1 MRRRGAFKPASDA
14 DAMRNLSLRF
24 RINLVITLVIVAF
37 VIATG
42 NLLIEETRRS
52 IREEME
58 AGTRIT
64 AQLLET
70 VIANTRP
77 NIQDAPHNQ
86 ILLSFLQRV
95 GRVRA
100 NEIRLYDEN
109 EKLLYTSPPPVYKR
123 GRWAPNWFTELVRP
137 KLSDFRLNLSNGSV
151 VITSDPSRSVLD
163 AWDDLKQFFWLILGF
178 FLLVNVIVFWLLG
191 RSLRPVGK
199 ILGGLSLMEKGR
211 FETRLPL
218 FGSPEFDSIG
228 QVFNRMAQTLDE
240 SLAENRRLALVAT
253 QSSDAIIIHDL
264 EGRISF
270 WNPAAERMFGYRV
283 EDIVGRS
290 ATLLAAPDRQGEL
303 QENLDTVKRRVLIEM
318 IETQRVS
325 KDGRVVDV
333 ALSAAPLVDP
343 VSDEV
348 IGEICSMRDI
358 TEHKL
363 VQQAELELEQN
374 RQLTHAIQSRLEEER
389 RSIARELHDELG
401 QCVTAIKTIG
411 TAIANRTQESSPDV
425 HANALTIVSVASHIY
440 DVVHGIIRQLR
451 PTALDHLGLSETLKD
466 FVSAWRDRHPEVVCE
481 LQLDGAIEGMGETIN
496 ITVYR
501 IVQECL
507 TNVARHAAATRSD
520 IHVTRINDSRLRDVV
535 KVAVHD
541 NGKGFAQQ
549 REREATRFGLI
560 GMRERVQ
567 ALNGEFNIDSR
578 PGEGVTV
585 TAVIPVRIRG
595 SGYPGAATA

>member
-1 MRRRGAFKPASDA
+1 
-14 DAMRNLSLRF
+14 MRNLSLRF

-86 ILLSFLQRV
+86 VLLSFLQRV

-123 GRWAPNWFTELVRP
+123 GRWAPNWFAELVRP

>member
-1 MRRRGAFKPASDA
+1 
-14 DAMRNLSLRF
+14 MRNMSLRF
-24 RINLVITLVIVAF
+24 RINLVITLVIVVF
-37 VIATG
+37 TIATG

-77 NIQDAPHNQ
+77 SVQDATHNQ

-100 NEIRLYDEN
+100 NEIRLYDGDD
-109 EKLLYTSPPPVYKR
+109 KLLYTSPPPVYKR
-123 GRWAPNWFTELVRP
+123 GRWAPQWFTELVKP
-137 KLSDFRLNLSNGSV
+137 QLIDFRLNLLNGSV
-151 VITSDPSRSVLD
+151 VITPDPSRSVLD
-163 AWDDLKQFFWLILGF
+163 AWDDLKQFFWLMLGF
-178 FLLVNVIVFWLLG
+178 FVLVNVIVFWLLG

-228 QVFNRMAQTLDE
+228 HVFNRMAQNLEE
-240 SLAENRRLALVAT
+240 SLAENRRLALVAK

-270 WNPAAERMFGYRV
+270 WNPAAERMFGYRM

-290 ATLLAAPDRQGEL
+290 ATLLTTPARYGEV
-303 QENLDTVKRRVLIEM
+303 QENLDTVKRRDLIEM
-318 IETQRVS
+318 IETQRLT

-363 VQQAELELEQN
+363 AQQAERELEQN
-374 RQLTHAIQSRLEEER
+374 RQLTRVIQSRLEEER

-411 TAIANRTQESSPDV
+411 TAISNRTQENAPDT

-451 PTALDHLGLSETLKD
+451 PTALDHLGLSETLRD
-466 FVSAWRDRHPEVVCE
+466 TVSIWRERHPDIACFLRLE
-481 LQLDGAIEGMGETIN
+481 GALEGMGETIN

-507 TNVARHAAATRSD
+507 TNVSRHAVATRSD
-520 IHVTRINDSRLRDVV
+520 IDVARCKDPQRGDVV
-535 KVAVHD
+535 KVTVRD

-549 REREATRFGLI
+549 LESEATRFGLI

-567 ALNGEFNIDSR
+567 ALDGEFRIDSS
-578 PGEGVTV
+578 PGEGMTV
-585 TAVIPVRIRG
+585 TAVIPVKIPALG
-595 SGYPGAATA
+595 FHGAESA

>member
-1 MRRRGAFKPASDA
+1 MRR
-14 DAMRNLSLRF
+14 LSLRF
-24 RINLVITLVIVAF
+24 RINLVITLVVVAF
-37 VIATG
+37 TMATG

-70 VIANTRP
+70 VISNTRP
-77 NIQDAPHNQ
+77 AIEEAPHNQ
-86 ILLSFLQRV
+86 ILLAFLQRV

-100 NEIRLYDEN
+100 NEIRLYDQN
-109 EKLLYTSPPPVYKR
+109 ERLLYTSPPPVYKR
-123 GRWAPNWFTELVRP
+123 GRWAPQWFANLVKP
-137 KLSDFRLNLSNGSV
+137 ELSDYRLNLVTGGSII
-151 VITSDPSRSVLD
+151 ITPDASRSVLD
-163 AWDDLKQFFWLILGF
+163 AWDDLKQFFWLMLGF
-178 FLLVNVIVFWLLG
+178 FVLVNVVVFWLLG

-199 ILGGLSLMEKGR
+199 ILAGMSQMQKGR
-211 FETRLPL
+211 FESRLPS

-228 QVFNRMAQTLDE
+228 HVFNRMAQTLED
-240 SLAENRRLALVAT
+240 SLAENRRLALVAR

-270 WNPAAERMFGYRV
+270 WNPAAERMFGYRTD
-283 EDIVGRS
+283 DIVGRS
-290 ATLLAAPDRQGEL
+290 ATLLTAPDRSDEVR
-303 QENLDTVKRRVLIEM
+303 ENLETVKRRALVEM
-318 IETQRVS
+318 VETQRVTRG
-325 KDGRVVDV
+325 GRVVDV

-363 VQQAELELEQN
+363 ARQAELELEQN
-374 RQLTHAIQSRLEEER
+374 RQLTRAIQTRLEEER

-411 TAIANRTQESSPDV
+411 TAISNRSEKSAPETHD
-425 HANALTIVSVASHIY
+425 NAKTIVAVASHIY

-451 PTALDHLGLSETLKD
+451 PTALDHLGLSETLRD
-466 FVSAWRDRHPEVVCE
+466 TVATWRERHPDVECN
-481 LQLDGAIEGMGETIN
+481 LRFDGAIEGMGEVIN

-507 TNVARHAAATRSD
+507 TNVARHARATRVD
-520 IHVTRINDSRLRDVV
+520 IDVARCADPRHGDVV
-535 KVAVHD
+535 GVTVRD
-541 NGKGFAQQ
+541 NGKGFEQ
-549 REREATRFGLI
+549 RQNDATQFGVI

-567 ALNGEFNIDSR
+567 ALNGEF
-578 PGEGVTV
+578 
-585 TAVIPVRIRG
+585 RIE
-595 SGYPGAATA
+595 SSPGAGTAIVVVLPAHRQISDTRSGAEAA

>member
-1 MRRRGAFKPASDA
+1 MRK
-14 DAMRNLSLRF
+14 MSLRF

-37 VIATG
+37 TMATG
-42 NLLIEETRRS
+42 NLLIEETRSS

-70 VIANTRP
+70 VIANTRASV
-77 NIQDAPHNQ
+77 QDATHNQ
-86 ILLSFLQRV
+86 ILLTFLQRV

-109 EKLLYTSPPPVYKR
+109 EKLLYTSPPPIYKR
-123 GRWAPNWFTELVRP
+123 GRWAPQWFTELVKP
-137 KLSDFRLNLSNGSV
+137 QLIDFRLNLLNGSV
-151 VITSDPSRSVLD
+151 VITPDPSRSVLD
-163 AWDDLKQFFWLILGF
+163 AWDDLKQFFWLTLGF
-178 FLLVNVIVFWLLG
+178 FVLVNVIVFWLLG
-191 RSLRPVGK
+191 RSLRPIGK

-218 FGSPEFDSIG
+218 FASPEFDSIG
-228 QVFNRMAQTLDE
+228 HVFNRMAQNLEE
-240 SLAENRRLALVAT
+240 SLAENRRLALVAK

-270 WNPAAERMFGYRV
+270 WNPAAERMFGYRM
-283 EDIVGRS
+283 EEIVGRS
-290 ATLLAAPDRQGEL
+290 ATLLTTPQRHGEV
-303 QENLDTVKRRVLIEM
+303 QENLDTVKRRTLIEM
-318 IETQRVS
+318 IETQRLTR
-325 KDGRVVDV
+325 DGRVVDV

-363 VQQAELELEQN
+363 VQQAERELEQN
-374 RQLTHAIQSRLEEER
+374 RQLTRAIQGRLEEER

-411 TAIANRTQESSPDV
+411 TAISNRTQNNAPDT

-451 PTALDHLGLSETLKD
+451 PTALDHLGLSETLRD
-466 FVSAWRDRHPEVVCE
+466 TVSVWRERHPDIACN
-481 LQLDGAIEGMGETIN
+481 LRLNGALEGMGETIN

-507 TNVARHAAATRSD
+507 TNVARHAVATRSD
-520 IHVTRINDSRLRDVV
+520 IEVERCNDPQRGDVV
-535 KVAVHD
+535 KVTVRD
-541 NGKGFAQQ
+541 SGKGFAQ
-549 REREATRFGLI
+549 RLEREATRFGLI

-567 ALNGEFNIDSR
+567 ALDGELRIDSS
-578 PGEGVTV
+578 PGEGTTV
-585 TAVIPVRIRG
+585 TAVIPVKSPALNAR
-595 SGYPGAATA
+595 GAAAA

>member
-1 MRRRGAFKPASDA
+1 
-14 DAMRNLSLRF
+14 MRNMSLRV

-37 VIATG
+37 TIATG

-58 AGTRIT
+58 AGTRVT

-77 NIQDAPHNQ
+77 SIQDTSHNQ

-100 NEIRLYDEN
+100 NEIRLYDGN
-109 EKLLYTSPPPVYKR
+109 DNLLYTSPPPVYKR
-123 GRWAPNWFTELVRP
+123 GRWAPQWFTDLVKP
-137 KLSDFRLNLSNGSV
+137 KLSDFRLNLLNGSV
-151 VITSDPSRSVLD
+151 VITPDPSRAVLD
-163 AWDDLKQFFWLILGF
+163 AWDDLKQFFWLMLGF
-178 FLLVNVIVFWLLG
+178 FVLVNVVVFWLLG

-211 FETRLPL
+211 FETRLPF

-228 QVFNRMAQTLDE
+228 HVFNRMAQNLEE
-240 SLAENRRLALVAT
+240 SLAENRRLALVAK

-270 WNPAAERMFGYRV
+270 WNPAAERMFGFRM
-283 EDIVGRS
+283 EEIVGRS
-290 ATLLAAPDRQGEL
+290 ATLLTTPERHGEI
-303 QENLDTVKRRVLIEM
+303 QENLDTVKRRALIEM
-318 IETQRVS
+318 IETQRLT
-325 KDGRVVDV
+325 KDGRIVDV
-333 ALSAAPLVDP
+333 ALSAAPLIDP
-343 VSDEV
+343 LNDEV

-358 TEHKL
+358 TEHKM
-363 VQQAELELEQN
+363 VQQAERELEQN
-374 RQLTHAIQSRLEEER
+374 RQLTRAIQSRLEEER

-411 TAIANRTQESSPDV
+411 TAISNRARETAPDT
-425 HANALTIVSVASHIY
+425 HENAQTIVSVASHIY

-451 PTALDHLGLSETLKD
+451 PTALDHLGLSETLRD
-466 FVSAWRDRHPEVVCE
+466 TVSAWRERHPDIACD
-481 LQLDGAIEGMGETIN
+481 LRLEGTLEGLGETIN

-507 TNVARHAAATRSD
+507 TNVIRHAVATRSD
-520 IHVTRINDSRLRDVV
+520 ILVARCGDHPRGDVV
-535 KVAVHD
+535 RVVVRD
-541 NGKGFAQQ
+541 NGKGVVQ
-549 REREATRFGLI
+549 RAESEATRFGLI

-567 ALNGEFNIDSR
+567 ALDGEFRIDST
-578 PGEGVTV
+578 PGEGVMV
-585 TAVIPVRIRG
+585 TAVIPVKTPPFG
-595 SGYPGAATA
+595 SRDTEAA

>member
-1 MRRRGAFKPASDA
+1 
-14 DAMRNLSLRF
+14 MRNLSLRF

-42 NLLIEETRRS
+42 NLLVEETRRS

-86 ILLSFLQRV
+86 VLLSFLQRV

>member
-1 MRRRGAFKPASDA
+1 MRD
-14 DAMRNLSLRF
+14 MSLRF
-24 RINLVITLVIVAF
+24 RINLVITLVIMAF
-37 VIATG
+37 TIGTG

-77 NIQDAPHNQ
+77 KLQDAPHNQ

-109 EKLLYTSPPPVYKR
+109 ERLLYTSPPPVYKR
-123 GRWAPNWFTELVRP
+123 GRWAPQWFTALVRP
-137 KLSDFRLNLSNGSV
+137 QLSDFRLNLLNGSV
-151 VITSDPSRSVLD
+151 VITPDPSRSVLD
-163 AWDDLKQFFWLILGF
+163 AWDDLKQFFWLMLGF
-178 FLLVNVIVFWLLG
+178 FILVNVIVFWLLG

-211 FETRLPL
+211 FETRLPP
-218 FGSPEFDSIG
+218 FASPEFDSIG
-228 QVFNRMAQTLDE
+228 HVFNRMAQNLEE
-240 SLAENRRLALVAT
+240 SLAENRRLALVAK

-270 WNPAAERMFGYRV
+270 WNPAAERMFGYRM
-283 EDIVGRS
+283 EDIVGLS
-290 ATLLAAPDRQGEL
+290 ATLLTAPERHGEV
-303 QENLDTVKRRVLIEM
+303 QENLDTVKRRDLIEM
-318 IETQRVS
+318 IETQRLT
-325 KDGRVVDV
+325 KAGRVVDV
-333 ALSAAPLVDP
+333 ALSAAPMVDP
-343 VSDEV
+343 LNDEV

-363 VQQAELELEQN
+363 VQRAERELEQN

-411 TAIANRTQESSPDV
+411 TAISNRTQETAPDI

-451 PTALDHLGLSETLKD
+451 PSALDHLGLSETLRD
-466 FVSAWRDRHPEVVCE
+466 TVSAWRERHPDIACDLRLE
-481 LQLDGAIEGMGETIN
+481 GALEGMGETIN

-507 TNVARHAAATRSD
+507 TNVARHAVATRSD
-520 IHVTRINDSRLRDVV
+520 IDVARRNDPQRGDVV
-535 KVAVHD
+535 KVIVRD
-541 NGKGFAQQ
+541 NGRGFAQQ
-549 REREATRFGLI
+549 LEREATRFGLI

-567 ALNGEFNIDSR
+567 ALDGEFKIDSS
-578 PGEGVTV
+578 PGNGVAV
-585 TAVIPVRIRG
+585 TAVIPVKMPAFG
-595 SGYPGAATA
+595 SHGAAV

>member
-1 MRRRGAFKPASDA
+1 
-14 DAMRNLSLRF
+14 MRNMSLRF

-37 VIATG
+37 TIATG

-86 ILLSFLQRV
+86 VLLSFLQRV

-100 NEIRLYDEN
+100 NEIRFYDEN

-123 GRWAPNWFTELVRP
+123 GRWAPQWFTALVRP
-137 KLSDFRLNLSNGSV
+137 QLSDFRLNLISGSV
-151 VITSDPSRSVLD
+151 VITPDPSRSVLD
-163 AWDDLKQFFWLILGF
+163 AWDDLKQFFWLMLGF
-178 FLLVNVIVFWLLG
+178 FVLVNVIVFWLLG
-191 RSLRPVGK
+191 RSLQPVGK
-199 ILGGLSLMEKGR
+199 ILGALSLMEKGR

-228 QVFNRMAQTLDE
+228 HVFNRMAQTLEE
-240 SLAENRRLALVAT
+240 SLAENKRLALVAK

-270 WNPAAERMFGYRV
+270 WNPAAERMFGYRI

-290 ATLLAAPDRQGEL
+290 ATLLTTPERHGEI
-303 QENLDTVKRRVLIEM
+303 QENLDTVKRRVVIEM
-318 IETQRVS
+318 IETQRVT

-343 VSDEV
+343 GSDEV

-363 VQQAELELEQN
+363 ARQAELELEQN

-411 TAIANRTQESSPDV
+411 TAISNRTLESEPDI

-466 FVSAWRDRHPEVVCE
+466 SVSAWRKRHPEIVCDLRLE
-481 LQLDGAIEGMGETIN
+481 GVLEGMGETIN

-507 TNVARHAAATRSD
+507 TNVARHAVATRSD
-520 IHVTRINDSRLRDVV
+520 IDVSRCSDVQRGDVV
-535 KVAVHD
+535 KIIVRD
-541 NGKGFAQQ
+541 NGKGFVQ
-549 REREATRFGLI
+549 RPEREASRFGLI

-567 ALNGEFNIDSR
+567 ALDGEFRIDSS

-585 TAVIPVRIRG
+585 TVSIPVKIPASR
-595 SGYPGAATA
+595 SHGAEAA

>member
-1 MRRRGAFKPASDA
+1 
-14 DAMRNLSLRF
+14 MRNLSLRF
-24 RINLVITLVIVAF
+24 RINLVITLVVVAF
-37 VIATG
+37 TLATA

-70 VIANTRP
+70 VIGNTRP
-77 NIQDAPHNQ
+77 NLQQEPHNQ
-86 ILLSFLQRV
+86 VLLSFLQRV

-100 NEIRLYDEN
+100 NEIRLYDESD
-109 EKLLYTSPPPVYKR
+109 KLLYTSPPPVYKR
-123 GRWAPNWFTELVRP
+123 GRWAPQWFSRLVSP
-137 KLSDFRLNLSNGSV
+137 KLNDYRLNLPGGSV
-151 VITSDPSRSVLD
+151 MITPDPSRAVLD
-163 AWDDLKQFFWLILGF
+163 AWDDLKQFFWLAVGF
-178 FLLVNVIVFWLLG
+178 FVFVNAVVFWLLG

-218 FGSPEFDSIG
+218 FGSSEFDSIG
-228 QVFNRMAQTLDE
+228 QVFNRMAQTLEE
-240 SLAENRRLALVAT
+240 SLAENRRLALVAK

-270 WNPAAERMFGYRV
+270 WNPAAERMFGYRM

-290 ATLLAAPDRQGEL
+290 ATLLTTPERHGEV
-303 QENLDTVKRRVLIEM
+303 QENLDTVKRRALIEM
-318 IETQRVS
+318 IETQRLTR
-325 KDGRVVDV
+325 DGRVVDV

-343 VSDEV
+343 ASDEV

-363 VQQAELELEQN
+363 VQLAERELEQN
-374 RQLTHAIQSRLEEER
+374 RQLTRAIQSRLEEER

-411 TAIANRTQESSPDV
+411 TAISNRTQETAPDI

-451 PTALDHLGLSETLKD
+451 PTALDHLGLSETLRD
-466 FVSAWRDRHPEVVCE
+466 TVLAWRERHPDIACDLRLEGA
-481 LQLDGAIEGMGETIN
+481 LDGMGETIN

-520 IHVTRINDSRLRDVV
+520 IDVARCNDPHHGDVV
-535 KVAVHD
+535 KVSVRD
-541 NGKGFAQQ
+541 NGKGFTQQ
-549 REREATRFGLI
+549 RDRGATRFGLI

-567 ALNGEFNIDSR
+567 ALDGEFRIDSG

-585 TAVIPVRIRG
+585 TAVIPVRIPALG
-595 SGYPGAATA
+595 SHSAEAA

>member
-1 MRRRGAFKPASDA
+1 
-14 DAMRNLSLRF
+14 MRNMSLRF

-37 VIATG
+37 TIATG

-77 NIQDAPHNQ
+77 NVQDAPHNQ
-86 ILLSFLQRV
+86 VLLSFLQRV

-100 NEIRLYDEN
+100 NEIRFYDEN

-123 GRWAPNWFTELVRP
+123 GRWAPQWFTALVRP
-137 KLSDFRLNLSNGSV
+137 QLSDFRLNLISGSV
-151 VITSDPSRSVLD
+151 VITPDPSRSVLD
-163 AWDDLKQFFWLILGF
+163 AWDDLKQFFWLMLGF
-178 FLLVNVIVFWLLG
+178 FVLVNVIVFWLLG
-191 RSLRPVGK
+191 RSLQPVGK
-199 ILGGLSLMEKGR
+199 ILGALSLMEKGR

-228 QVFNRMAQTLDE
+228 HVFNRMAQTLEE
-240 SLAENRRLALVAT
+240 SLAENKRLALVAK

-270 WNPAAERMFGYRV
+270 WNPAAERMFGYRI

-290 ATLLAAPDRQGEL
+290 ATLLTTPERHGEI

-318 IETQRVS
+318 IETQRVT

-343 VSDEV
+343 GSDEV

-363 VQQAELELEQN
+363 ARQAELELEQN

-411 TAIANRTQESSPDV
+411 TAISNRTLESEPDI

-466 FVSAWRDRHPEVVCE
+466 SVSAWRKRHPEIVCDLRLE
-481 LQLDGAIEGMGETIN
+481 GVLEGMGETIN

-507 TNVARHAAATRSD
+507 TNVARHAVATRSD
-520 IHVTRINDSRLRDVV
+520 IDVSRCSDVQRGDVV
-535 KVAVHD
+535 KIIVRD
-541 NGKGFAQQ
+541 NGKGFVQ
-549 REREATRFGLI
+549 RPEREASRFGLI

-567 ALNGEFNIDSR
+567 ALDGEFRIDSS

-585 TAVIPVRIRG
+585 TVSIPVKIPASR
-595 SGYPGAATA
+595 SHGAEAA

>member
-1 MRRRGAFKPASDA
+1 MRS
-14 DAMRNLSLRF
+14 MNLRF

-77 NIQDAPHNQ
+77 NLQDSRHNQ

-123 GRWAPNWFTELVRP
+123 GRWAPQWFTDLVRP
-137 KLSDFRLNLSNGSV
+137 QLSDYRLNLSNGSV
-151 VITSDPSRSVLD
+151 VITPDASRSVLD
-163 AWDDLKQFFWLILGF
+163 AWDDLKQFFWLMLGF
-178 FLLVNVIVFWLLG
+178 FVLVNVIVFWLLG
-191 RSLRPVGK
+191 RSLRPVEK
-199 ILGGLSLMEKGR
+199 ILDGLSLMEKGR

-228 QVFNRMAQTLDE
+228 QVFNRMAQTLEE
-240 SLAENRRLALVAT
+240 SLAENRRLALVAK

-270 WNPAAERMFGYRV
+270 WNPAAERMFGYRM
-283 EDIVGRS
+283 EEIVGRS
-290 ATLLAAPDRQGEL
+290 ATLLTTPERQAEV

-318 IETQRVS
+318 IETQRVT

-343 VSDEV
+343 VNDEV

-363 VQQAELELEQN
+363 AQQAELELVQN
-374 RQLTHAIQSRLEEER
+374 RQLTRAIQSRLEEER

-411 TAIANRTQESSPDV
+411 TAIANRTQETAPDV

-466 FVSAWRDRHPEVVCE
+466 SVSAWRERHPDIACE
-481 LQLDGAIEGMGETIN
+481 LRLEGAIEGMGETIN

-507 TNVARHAAATRSD
+507 TNVARHAVATRSD
-520 IHVTRINDSRLRDVV
+520 IHVTRSNDLQRGDVV
-535 KVAVHD
+535 KVAVRD

-567 ALNGEFNIDSR
+567 ALDGEFRIDSR

-585 TAVIPVRIRG
+585 TAIIPVRIPASGSRG
-595 SGYPGAATA
+595 AEAA